1 MTINQ
6 IFEQTTSEIE
16 QITAKKTEQTFQW
29 SKNWYPVSPISYL
42 NPSIPNAIELL
53 GKKLVIWKNN
63 LGDWVVMDDVCPHKL
78 IELSKGKIDSNAENI
93 VCRYHGWCFNSKG
106 DCTKIPALDEEDAA
120 QKTACQSDRSK
131 VNIYPNQ
138 VVQELLWVWPDNSP
152 EAEAESSFSQPAA
165 MPEDV
170 VDISSSNWSI
180 TELAVGYAALTENSF
195 DPIHSQFVHEGI
207 AFFSPEK
214 TVPMRDYKLVSE
226 ISKEGFTLNHRG
238 YNTMNKDMEAKRQF
252 RAPCSNTTIYTYSN
266 GKKNLVQ
273 LYFVPTKPGY
283 CRIITQFLGFSRPNK
298 KSFWQQFL
306 PKDLLI
312 GLQHCSGDQFINQDL
327 NVISSQEFAY
337 SQANKTWSKA
347 YYLPTN
353 SDFGSSIFRKW
364 LEQIAGGDPF
374 PEANITPLSDEQ
386 LYDRWNAH
394 SKFCPHCRN
403 SVEILEKIRGI
414 CDRSTK
420 ILILLALISIVIG
433 IPLKIGAILIILG
446 FVSFWVSSYVEDKR
460 HDFMTSIPKR
470 GLPEVKLY

>member
-1 MTINQ
+1 MTINK
-6 IFEQTTSEIE
+6 IVERTTSEIE
-16 QITAKKTEQTFQW
+16 QITAKKTEQIFQW
-29 SKNWYPVSPISYL
+29 SKNWYPLSPISYL

-138 VVQELLWVWPDNSP
+138 VVQDLLWIWPDDSS
-152 EAEAESSFSQPAA
+152 EAFEESLSLQPAT

-170 VDISSSNWSI
+170 IDTPSNNWYMR
-180 TELAVGYAALTENSF
+180 EVPVGYAVSVENSF
-195 DPIHSQFVHEGI
+195 DPIHAQFVHEGI

-214 TVPMRDYKLVSE
+214 TVPMREYKLVSE
-226 ISKEGFTLNHRG
+226 ISKEGFTLKHSG
-238 YNTMNKDMEAKRQF
+238 YNKMNEDMEATRQF
-252 RAPCSNTTIYTYSN
+252 KSPCSNTTIYTYIN
-266 GKKNLVQ
+266 GNKNLFQ
-273 LYFVPTKPGY
+273 LYFIPTKPGY
-283 CRIITQFLGFSRPNK
+283 CRYIGQFLGFVPPSK

-306 PKDLLI
+306 PEDLLI
-312 GLQHCSGDQFINQDL
+312 GLQHSSSYQLVNQDL
-327 NVISSQEFAY
+327 NVISSQEVAY
-337 SQANKTWSKA
+337 SQVNKTWSKA

-364 LEQIAGGDPF
+364 LEQFAGGDPF
-374 PEANITPLSDEQ
+374 GKDDLKRLPDRQ

-403 SVEILEKIRGI
+403 SVEILEKIRGL